1 MFAKIVLC
9 ASKEQLIAGRWRF
22 GRLDWHHVY
31 RSDAQGMQD
40 FAGLLKT
47 CRSSPLYLLVDA
59 AEEDYSQQIL
69 PHVDRSERSQL
80 LERKLGQVY
89 RGLPYR
95 AAHYLYRQSKGRRD
109 DVFLFFALNNP
120 GFLQPWLQ
128 QIQAQQSLLA
138 GIYAL
143 PMLSRSLLPAH
154 ALYCPHLLFG
164 ELLSSGF
171 RQTYFAHG
179 HLRFSRLVPT
189 RHAGKSMVAA
199 DVAAEMEK
207 TTAYLLSQRHLDSAA
222 ELQHVVMR
230 HQLLTDG
237 PVAEDHARLAKRFK
251 LDLQTLHYHPELM
264 HMHLLASGSRPVN
277 LAPSAVT
284 ENHRCRRMI
293 WRIHAATL
301 LIVLA
306 AVFWSRLLFD
316 GAAAHEAKAQQIA
329 AAAAR
334 QETLLREASNG
345 QPLTLDAQA
354 LKQLSMLQTA
364 LKLTSDLPEVA
375 IGTMAEALAGCSG
388 IRLLHL
394 GWRWTPAGRVDDDL
408 TLSPQLAETM
418 PVDSMLEVSAEAD
431 RSSGDAQ
438 MAEAGMRCFATKLE
452 ADHRV
457 EQVIFLQKPASAD
470 GQSHSQALND
480 NHRPA
485 FFLPFKLG
493 IRLRMGAT

>member
-31 RSDAQGMQD
+31 RSDAQDMQD

-47 CRSSPLYLLVDA
+47 CRSTPLYLLVDA

-95 AAHYLYRQSKGRRD
+95 AAHYLYRQSEGRRD
-109 DVFLFFALNNP
+109 DVFLFFALYNP
-120 GFLQPWLQ
+120 AFLQPWLQ
-128 QIQAQQSLLA
+128 QMQAQQSMLA

-143 PMLSRSLLPAH
+143 PMLSRSLLQAH
-154 ALYCPHLLFG
+154 ALHCPHLLFG

-171 RQTYFAHG
+171 RQTYFEHG

-207 TTAYLLSQRHLDSAA
+207 TTAYLRSQRHLDSAA
-222 ELQHVVMR
+222 ELQHVVIR
-230 HQLLTDG
+230 HQLGADC
-237 PVAEDHARLAKRFK
+237 PVAGEHARLAKRYK
-251 LDLQTLHYHPELM
+251 LDQQALQHCPELM
-264 HMHLLASGSRPVN
+264 HMHLLASGPRPVN
-277 LAPSAVT
+277 LAPAT
-284 ENHRCRRMI
+284 ATANHRCRRRI

-306 AVFWSRLLFD
+306 GVLFSRLLID

-334 QETLLREASNG
+334 QETLLRETSNG
-345 QPLTLDAQA
+345 LPLTLDAQA
-354 LKQLSMLQTA
+354 LKQLSMLQSA
-364 LKLTSDLPEVA
+364 LKLTLDLPEVA
-375 IGTMAEALAGCSG
+375 IGTIAEGLAGCSG

-394 GWRWTPAGRVDDDL
+394 GWYWPPDGWPDDALTP
-408 TLSPQLAETM
+408 SPEMTA
-418 PVDSMLEVSAEAD
+418 SMLEVSAEAGL
-431 RSSGDAQ
+431 SSGDAQ
-438 MAEAGMRCFATKLE
+438 MAEAGMRCFAAKLE
-452 ADHRV
+452 ADRRV
-457 EQVIFLQKPASAD
+457 EQVIFLQKPASVNA
-470 GQSHSQALND
+470 QTQSQAMVE

-485 FFLPFKLG
+485 SFLPFKLG
-493 IRLRMGAT
+493 IRLRMTDA